1 MLVTTLL
8 SNGSSLYS
16 SGSVLVV
23 LLLLRLLLVAY
34 FFVDFP
40 ESDLVFD
47 FFVGTGLAAVFINLS
62 VENFAGWKFALTFAI
77 IQKSY
82 FAGFIVYLLINL
94 VLVFSSAY
102 IITQF
107 APAAAG
113 SGIPE
118 IKGYL
123 NGIDIP
129 GTLLFRTLIGK
140 IFGSIG
146 SVGGGL
152 ALGKEGPLVHTGAC
166 IASLLGQG
174 GSTKYHLNSR
184 WPQLFKSDRDR
195 RDLVTCGCAAGVA
208 AAFRA
213 PVGGV
218 LFALEEVT
226 SWWRSQLMWRVFF
239 TSAIVAVVVRTAMGW
254 CKSGICGH
262 FGGGGFIIWDVSDG
276 QDDYYF
282 KELLPMAVIGVIG
295 GLLGALFNQLT
306 LYMTSWRRN
315 SLHKKGNRVKIIE
328 ACIISCITSAISFGL
343 PLLRKCSPCPE
354 SVPDSGIEC
363 PRPPGMYGNYVNV
376 RHCYRESESLRSV
389 AYSLPC
395 RSIMMKF

>member
-1 MLVTTLL
+1 M
-8 SNGSSLYS
+8 
-16 SGSVLVV
+16 
-23 LLLLRLLLVAY
+23 
-34 FFVDFP
+34 
-40 ESDLVFD
+40 
-47 FFVGTGLAAVFINLS
+47 
-62 VENFAGWKFALTFAI
+62 
-77 IQKSY
+77 
-82 FAGFIVYLLINL
+82 
-94 VLVFSSAY
+94 
-102 IITQF
+102 
-107 APAAAG
+107 
-113 SGIPE
+113 
-118 IKGYL
+118 
-123 NGIDIP
+123 
-129 GTLLFRTLIGK
+129 
-140 IFGSIG
+140 
-146 SVGGGL
+146 
-152 ALGKEGPLVHTGAC
+152 HTGAC

-363 PRPPGMYGNYVNV
+363 PRPPGMYGNYVNFFCKTDNEYNDLATIFFNTQDDAI
-376 RHCYRESESLRSV
+376 RNLFSAKTMREFSAQSLLTFLAMFYTLAVVTFGTAVPAGQFVPGIMIGSTYGRLV
-389 AYSLPC
+389 GMFVGITNTMISLQFS
-395 RSIMMKF
+395 SILRMML